1 MADSADPAP
10 PPRLT
15 RLRRCARGILWF
27 ERLWVAAWPALGVA
41 GLFLLA
47 ALLGG
52 FTWLTPPLH
61 VTALVLFAIGFA
73 AALVWGVRLLS
84 RPSTDEA
91 DRWLERAAG
100 LPHRPLAALVDQ
112 PSTTDPFAKALW
124 QAHAARAT
132 ASLQRLKLAWP
143 RPGLAARD
151 RIALRGLLVVGL
163 VAAVVIAGSDALPR
177 VFAAVSPSFRL
188 GAPGVATLLQAWVTP
203 PAYTGLAPIF
213 LHADH
218 PAISVPAG
226 SKLTIS
232 VTGAG
237 SEPGMTYAGKKLTP
251 VLLGA
256 DSWQA
261 ETQLPAGGKLAVGSL
276 GGWDIAT
283 VADAP
288 PTARFAAPPVAI
300 ARSRDIRVPWLTR
313 DDYGV
318 VSLSLELR
326 LRDRPDAAPLK
337 LDIPLSGTP
346 KSAKGTLQRDL
357 TANPWAGL
365 PVTMTLVAH
374 DAPGQE
380 GRSDVA
386 SIQLPERIFRNELA
400 RALVALRKQMSLTPE
415 DRGGPISVLQMLAQQ
430 DDMFDKDPGILL
442 NMTDIVGLLRH
453 DHDEAAVDEAQSRL
467 WTLALALEEQG
478 VDRTARAVDAAR
490 QAVQETLDKLRQQD
504 KQQTDKN
511 AKGDDKKSKDA
522 NKGSQQDKT
531 AQQDKSA
538 TQDKLDQ
545 QLRDLRAAI
554 QKHLQAMAQQAMR
567 DHTAQPFDPNA
578 PHLTNQDID
587 KMLQQM
593 QQDAQQGRTDD
604 VAREMAQLQQLL
616 DQLQN
621 AQQQAQQQQPGQ
633 RSQSSKGAQRQRGQ
647 QQMSAVQDMA
657 QRESTLRDQAHQRD
671 TPNSN
676 PADPQ
681 RATDTRVQ
689 SALRRAL
696 GELMQQFGDLT
707 GKIPNELGDADQ
719 AMKQAGEELANG
731 HDGAASAA
739 AQKAVEA
746 LQKGGQQMAQQMAQ
760 QLGIS
765 MMPGQPGMGEGE
777 GEGDPSDTAD
787 GGLDDRMGDG
797 TAQSTLPGQEGPS
810 EGGTRDPLG
819 RLTANGASGEQT
831 GDDVQL
837 PQQMEQARTRDIQNE
852 LRRREGDRTRSP
864 EELKYID
871 RLLQSE

>member
-1 MADSADPAP
+1 
-10 PPRLT
+10 
-15 RLRRCARGILWF
+15 
-27 ERLWVAAWPALGVA
+27 
-41 GLFLLA
+41 
-47 ALLGG
+47 
-52 FTWLTPPLH
+52 
-61 VTALVLFAIGFA
+61 
-73 AALVWGVRLLS
+73 
-84 RPSTDEA
+84 
-91 DRWLERAAG
+91 
-100 LPHRPLAALVDQ
+100 
-112 PSTTDPFAKALW
+112 
-124 QAHAARAT
+124 
-132 ASLQRLKLAWP
+132 
-143 RPGLAARD
+143 
-151 RIALRGLLVVGL
+151 
-163 VAAVVIAGSDALPR
+163 
-177 VFAAVSPSFRL
+177 
-188 GAPGVATLLQAWVTP
+188 
-203 PAYTGLAPIF
+203 
-213 LHADH
+213 
-218 PAISVPAG
+218 
-226 SKLTIS
+226 
-232 VTGAG
+232 
-237 SEPGMTYAGKKLTP
+237 
-251 VLLGA
+251 
-256 DSWQA
+256 
-261 ETQLPAGGKLAVGSL
+261 
-276 GGWDIAT
+276 
-283 VADAP
+283 
-288 PTARFAAPPVAI
+288 
-300 ARSRDIRVPWLTR
+300 
-313 DDYGV
+313 
-318 VSLSLELR
+318 
-326 LRDRPDAAPLK
+326 
-337 LDIPLSGTP
+337 
-346 KSAKGTLQRDL
+346 
-357 TANPWAGL
+357 
-365 PVTMTLVAH
+365 
-374 DAPGQE
+374 
-380 GRSDVA
+380 
-386 SIQLPERIFRNELA
+386 
-400 RALVALRKQMSLTPE
+400 
-415 DRGGPISVLQMLAQQ
+415 MLAQQ

-522 NKGSQQDKT
+522 NKDSQQDKT

-657 QRESTLRDQAHQRD
+657 QREATLRDQAHQRD

-681 RATDTRVQ
+681 RATDTHVQ

-746 LQKGGQQMAQQMAQ
+746 LQKGGQQMGQQMAQ

-864 EELKYID
+864 DELKYID